1 MMRLAQSQDF
11 VSNSSVNLPG
21 PRVCDM
27 TIIHSSPSASA
38 ALEQFDIKNS
48 TAIQVGDLYFF
59 SGMTAIDLETF
70 EVTGGDLATQARV
83 ALENFGL
90 MLEDM
95 GLSLDHVIK
104 VNAQLTNVSEFAI
117 WNEVFLDV
125 LRHRTHAGRPL
136 ARLLWWAISKSRLLL
151 RRRPGDSSNR
161 HLPIALFTCR
171 PWHKS

>member
-1 MMRLAQSQDF
+1 
-11 VSNSSVNLPG
+11 
-21 PRVCDM
+21 M

-38 ALEQFDIKNS
+38 ALEEFNIKNS

-59 SGMTAIDLETF
+59 SGMTAINLETF

-83 ALENFGL
+83 ALENFGA

-104 VNAQLTNVSEFAI
+104 VNAQLTDVSEFAI

-125 LRHRTHAGRPL
+125 FEAPYPCRTTVGAPL
-136 ARLLWWAISKSRLLL
+136 VVGDIEVEIIAASTP
-151 RRRPGDSSNR
+151 RRYVQGFGCGNPYSLKTIG
-161 HLPIALFTCR
+161 
-171 PWHKS
+171 